1 MTDKITVERDFKVIE
16 EFVRLSMLCG
26 KEERMMKVVQNFI
39 VGKIPEMNS
48 KDGIYILYEVLKAQ
62 SELRIELLTSDQII
76 N

>member
-16 EFVRLSMLCG
+16 EFVRLSILCG

-48 KDGIYILYEVLKAQ
+48 KDGI
-62 SELRIELLTSDQII
+62 
-76 N
+76 